1 MAKKLVRTYT
11 FTAASK
17 TVAFLGNYTLNQ
29 LLLIT
34 NTTRNIIIY
43 NFADASL
50 GATRS
55 YNSVTDTTTFTLTY
69 NTAAAMANADT
80 LQVYVDDVY
89 NETRP
94 DPVLL
99 DPVDKQ
105 RVSTPQAL
113 IDTDFEYGT
122 QITKWENLVMT
133 NNRPFAFAVPTQ
145 IPFVSSMTMNT
156 NSRVVT
162 IALSSGV
169 APANGTPITV
179 QDTYLLIANG
189 NYLIESGGGTNTFT
203 YTARG
208 TNTTTITSI
217 FDANKTN
224 VFRGQLYTGAN
235 IGDAP
240 TMTFTSSLINVTTTV
255 PHGLSLGNEIAVS
268 GSTASTNAPNGSFV
282 VSTILSPNRFAYY
295 VPTGSVPT
303 GTLSGAGA
311 RIYAR
316 PQGQVL
322 HRPFDGGVQFSSNAN
337 SNFSQTIRQ
346 TRRYFRYQSGKG
358 LQVSSGTIL
367 RPNLQIDILTS
378 SGTTVTV
385 QTKEQH
391 NILPGDTIVI
401 SGANESAYN
410 GTFVVTNVTGF
421 NTFTYTA
428 LTTPSATTASGI
440 FYLSVVGWFGAV
452 NRLGIFDNQNGLF
465 FEFDGQT
472 LSAVRRTS
480 TFQLSGEVTVVSG
493 SNTVIQTNPS
503 FPTIFSKQLTPGD
516 YVVIRGASYR
526 VIDIASDVS
535 MSISPSYRGANAQ
548 FAIVSKTQDFKYP
561 QSTWNLDKFDGTGPS
576 GYNLDLSKMQMFY
589 IDYSWYGAGFIRWGL
604 RAANGQVTY
613 CHKVINNNTNTE
625 AYMRSGNLPA
635 RYETSTIPPTTIL
648 SASFNTAATTLFV
661 SSSAGFPLSGT
672 LCIRDASKYEYVTY
686 QGTGS
691 TSFNIVKR
699 EQSGSLG
706 LPMTMNSGSN
716 VALIA
721 QAATASLQIG
731 QRVIGPAF
739 PDGTFISAISSS
751 FIVLTQAATA
761 SNPVVLVAPMGA
773 GTASNFTFSPTAP
786 VAVELAYPTFAPA
799 ISHWGTSVIM
809 DGRFDDDKSLLF
821 TYGQSVAT
829 NIPVG
834 QTRAL
839 FSIRIS
845 PSVDNG
851 IPAAFGARELTNR
864 MQLVLRQLGVATN
877 QTVSGS
883 AVNLLV
889 RANLNGVPSGST
901 AIAWTNAVSGSTL
914 AVNSSLAQIADY
926 AGQNYQVNGGETT
939 AGFFVDGTGTT
950 DLSLVRD
957 LGNSILGG
965 GGASSAIGIY
975 PDGPDI
981 LTFIA
986 TNVGLNT
993 VNVFSRLSWTEA
1005 QA

>member
-11 FTAASK
+11 FTAASR

-50 GATRS
+50 GAARS
-55 YNSVTDTTTFTLTY
+55 YNSATDTTTFTLTY

-94 DPVLL
+94 DLAL
-99 DPVDKQ
+99 MDPVDKQ

-122 QITKWENLVMT
+122 QISKWENLVMT

-145 IPFVSSMTMNT
+145 IPFINSITMNT
-156 NSRVVT
+156 NSRTVT
-162 IALSSGV
+162 IVLGTGV

-189 NYLIESGGGTNTFT
+189 NYLIETGGGTNTFT

-224 VFRGQLYTGAN
+224 IFRGQLYNGAN

-255 PHGLSLGNEIAVS
+255 PHGLSLGNEIAIT
-268 GSTASTNAPNGSFV
+268 GSTASTNAPNGSFI
-282 VSTILSPNRFAYY
+282 VSTVLSPTRFAYY
-295 VPTGSVPT
+295 VPTGSIPT

-311 RIYAR
+311 RIYMR

-322 HRPFDGGVQFSSNAN
+322 HRPFDGGVQFSSNGG
-337 SNFSQTIRQ
+337 SNFEHTIRQ

-367 RPNLQIDILTS
+367 KPNLQIDILRS

-391 NILPGDTIVI
+391 NMLPGDTIVI
-401 SGANESAYN
+401 SGANETAYN
-410 GTFVVTNVTGF
+410 GTFTVSNVTGF

-428 LTTPSATTASGI
+428 LTTPSAATASGI
-440 FYLSVVGWFGAV
+440 FYLSIVGWHGAV
-452 NRLGIFDNQNGLF
+452 NRLGIFDNQNGIF
-465 FEFDGQT
+465 FEFDGQI

-493 SNTVIQTNPS
+493 SNTIIQTNAS

-516 YVVIRGASYR
+516 YIVIRGASYR

-535 MSISPSYRGANAQ
+535 MSISPSYRGASSQ
-548 FAIVSKTQDFKYP
+548 FVIASKTQDFKFP
-561 QSTWNLDKFDGTGPS
+561 QSTWNLDKMDGTGPS
-576 GYNLDLSKMQMFY
+576 GYNIDLSKMQMFY
-589 IDYSWYGAGFIRWGL
+589 IDYSWYGAGSIRWGF
-604 RAANGQVTY
+604 RAANGNVTY
-613 CHKVINNNTNTE
+613 CHRIINNNVNTE
-625 AYMRSGNLPA
+625 AYMRTGNLPA
-635 RYETSTIPPTTIL
+635 RYESLTQPPTTIL
-648 SASFNTAATTLFV
+648 GASFDTAATTLTV

-672 LCIRDASKYEYVTY
+672 LCIRDANKYEFVTY

-691 TSFNIVKR
+691 TTFNIVRR

-706 LPMTMNSGSN
+706 LPMTMASGSN

-731 QRVIGPAF
+731 QRIIGPAF
-739 PDGTFISAISSS
+739 PDGTFISAISQSYL
-751 FIVLTQAATA
+751 ILTQAATS
-761 SNPVVLVAPMGA
+761 SNPTALVAPMGV
-773 GTASNFTFSPTAP
+773 GTASVFTYSATTP
-786 VAVELAYPTFAPA
+786 VAVELAYPSFAPS

-839 FSIRIS
+839 FSIRIA

-851 IPAAFGARELTNR
+851 LPAAFGARELTNR
-864 MQLVLRQLGVATN
+864 MQLVLRSLGVATN

-883 AVNLLV
+883 AINLLV
-889 RANLNGVPSGST
+889 RANLNGLPSGST
-901 AIAWTNAVSGSTL
+901 SVPWTNAVSGSTT

-926 AGQNYQVNGGETT
+926 AGQNYQVIGGETT
-939 AGFFVDGTGTT
+939 AGFFVDGTGTS

-965 GGASSAIGIY
+965 GGLTSNVGIY
-975 PDGPDI
+975 PDGPDV
-981 LTFIA
+981 LTFTA
-986 TNVGLNT
+986 QNVGLNA
-993 VNVFSRLSWTEA
+993 VNVFSRLGWTEA